1 MARGCRRRRSQQ
13 QDRRERRKTPSSLV
27 GLAAAAAAVAASK
40 PAYVEVAATSSAPF
54 AASGIFLG
62 ASRRASDRSDLRL
75 LGGVHCQTPGET
87 RRAPSSAFRASC
99 ALRGGDDS
107 DDNAERH
114 GGSSSSHD
122 TEKAP
127 DKSQQSKPR
136 RRRSSKGRQH
146 NKGENLSSDA
156 ARPSK
161 SGAAS
166 ASSKEQ
172 TGDGSDKASSP
183 SSSSPSSR
191 VVQEILRSDDYY
203 EILGLTREQVRDSAD
218 PLHAVT
224 KAYRRRC
231 VHTHP
236 DKTGGDRAA
245 FDKVAEAYHVLSDE
259 TQRTIYDRHGKRGL
273 QQHQQ
278 SGGGGMGG
286 GFGGGQG
293 MSAEDLFRSFFEG
306 SMGGGGGGGGFF
318 RSSQQQ
324 QPPVRR
330 NRTTRYQLEV
340 TLPDLYKG
348 MSRTIRIAP
357 PQPSPFFQQR
367 QRPHA
372 DAESLSKSVDVRVPR
387 GTLEGADIVLSG
399 EIDFARDAPPADLVL
414 VVKQVPHPVFQ
425 RKNYDLITTVRLPL
439 SEALCG
445 FSSLSIPHLSGE
457 DLVVS
462 YGDDESGDVSTD
474 FRPIRSGDVHVL
486 KGHGMPKDESG
497 RKYGDLYVVYQV
509 EMPSASSEARRSRKA
524 SPLEGRGSL
533 SKEERRELKR
543 LLSKLE
549 GKDEPDAGVGSTT
562 GSTCSTVLG
571 LQRASA
577 SDIGRASGQPPPP
590 PASSEPHLED
600 EQQEQHG
607 PFGSQFF
614 FSSSNAPGAGSG
626 PSFFGMPGF
635 DPPDDGVQCRQM

>member
-1 MARGCRRRRSQQ
+1 MARGCRRRRQQQ

-27 GLAAAAAAVAASK
+27 SLAAAAAAVVASK
-40 PAYVEVAATSSAPF
+40 PAAAEGAATSSAPF
-54 AASGIFLG
+54 ADSGIYLG
-62 ASRRASDRSDLRL
+62 ASRRAPDRPVPLSGEHWQAA
-75 LGGVHCQTPGET
+75 GG
-87 RRAPSSAFRASC
+87 APRPPSTAFRASC

-114 GGSSSSHD
+114 GSSSSSQD
-122 TEKAP
+122 TEKTP

-172 TGDGSDKASSP
+172 TGEGSDKASSP

-273 QQHQQ
+273 QHHQQ

-318 RSSQQQ
+318 RSSQRQQ
-324 QPPVRR
+324 GPARR

-367 QRPHA
+367 QRSHA
-372 DAESLSKSVDVRVPR
+372 DTESLSKSVDVRVPR
-387 GTLEGADIVLSG
+387 GTLEGAALVLSG
-399 EIDFARDAPPADLVL
+399 EIDFDRDAPPADLVL

-425 RKNYDLITTVRLPL
+425 RKNHDLITTVRLPL

-445 FSSLSIPHLSGE
+445 FSSLSIPHLSGKN
-457 DLVVS
+457 LVVS
-462 YGDDESGDVSTD
+462 YGDDDESSGGDASTD
-474 FRPIRSGDVHVL
+474 FQPIRSGDVHVL

-497 RKYGDLYVVYQV
+497 RQYGDLYLVYQV
-509 EMPSASSEARRSRKA
+509 EMPSSSSESRRSRRA
-524 SPLEGRGSL
+524 SPLAGRGSL

-562 GSTCSTVLG
+562 GSSSSAVLG

-600 EQQEQHG
+600 EQQEQQRSRRRIG
-607 PFGSQFF
+607 AVLLWDARIR
-614 FSSSNAPGAGSG
+614 SSRRWSA
-626 PSFFGMPGF
+626 MPAN
-635 DPPDDGVQCRQM
+635 VEWLYS